1 MAATERC
8 TDLGLRASDHCRHRT
23 ALRRPTFPLLP
34 GGEGWDEGGRYLFP
48 QGLDAFPKR
57 VETLIFLNKINRFY
71 ENGALK
77 S

>member
-1 MAATERC
+1 
-8 TDLGLRASDHCRHRT
+8 LGLNASVYWRLQI
-23 ALRRPTFPLLP
+23 ALSRPTIPLLP

>member
-1 MAATERC
+1 M
-8 TDLGLRASDHCRHRT
+8 GLR
-23 ALRRPTFPLLP
+23 
-34 GGEGWDEGGRYLFP
+34 EGWDEGGRYLFP

-57 VETLIFLNKINRFY
+57 VVTLIFLNKINRFY